1 MNQVVLKIQ
10 IGVLK
15 LYVFADKLEISEGS
29 GKRFEIQ
36 WIMVR
41 LCLKLYLELWMYV
54 DFSALCIFSLIFES
68 LNVSCV
74 MAYSCSSLGPHWSF
88 WYCTFLWFLQIL
100 QVDRL
105 YICMLLS
112 VKVLIVTDVD

>member
-36 WIMVR
+36 WIMGPP
-41 LCLKLYLELWMYV
+41 LYFKLYLELWMYV
-54 DFSALCIFSLIFES
+54 DF
-68 LNVSCV
+68 
-74 MAYSCSSLGPHWSF
+74 
-88 WYCTFLWFLQIL
+88 
-100 QVDRL
+100 
-105 YICMLLS
+105 
-112 VKVLIVTDVD
+112 

>member
-54 DFSALCIFSLIFES
+54 DF
-68 LNVSCV
+68 
-74 MAYSCSSLGPHWSF
+74 
-88 WYCTFLWFLQIL
+88 
-100 QVDRL
+100 
-105 YICMLLS
+105 
-112 VKVLIVTDVD
+112 